1 MFEVCEVFVEVTLV
15 DVVGVVVVVVI
26 TDAGYLSW
34 YLD

>member
-15 DVVGVVVVVVI
+15 DVVGVVVVI